1 MAISVDRTKKEF
13 NLNDSAIAYAS
24 SDLANMQFCCV
35 ESTGGATGLLQVTN
49 PTGQGTHMYAV
60 LENAP
65 AAGAIA
71 ELVVYGICEIRA
83 HGAINAGAEVTV
95 HDSNGRIEA
104 AASGDFVVGI
114 AREAAINAGHAISVT
129 LVHYYKA

>member
-1 MAISVDRTKKEF
+1 MTILVDRTKKEF

-35 ESTGGATGLLQVTN
+35 ESTGGATGNLQVTN

-65 AAGAIA
+65 AAGEIA
-71 ELVVYGICEIRA
+71 QLVVEGICEIRA
-83 HGAINAGAEVTV
+83 HSTFNAGVEVTV

-104 AASGDFVVGI
+104 AGSGDFVVGI
-114 AREAAINAGHAISVT
+114 AREASQSAGQAVSVT

>member
-1 MAISVDRTKKEF
+1 MAILVDRTKKEF
-13 NLNDSAIAYAS
+13 NLNDSALAS
-24 SDLANMQFCCV
+24 ESLATEQFCCV
-35 ESTGGATGLLQVTN
+35 VAGGGAAGNMTVGKC
-49 PTGQGTHMYAV
+49 TGQGTLMTHV

-65 AAGAIA
+65 ASGSIA
-71 ELVVYGICEIRA
+71 QLVAEGICEIRA
-83 HGAINAGAEVTV
+83 HGTFNAGVEVTV

-114 AREAAINAGHAISVT
+114 AREASQSAGQAVSVW